1 MKGRAKRAAAIL
13 TALLLAMLLCTP
25 AFAAGNTSDQDVDTS
40 VSSDAREKYTQKK
53 GGGRDKVTIMI
64 YMIGSD
70 LESQNGMA
78 TADLN
83 EMLYAAPDNGNINM
97 FIQTGGCKRWRNS
110 IMTAGKLERWKL
122 DSSLTLLERMKGQ
135 SMTDPNTL
143 ASFIQFCAK
152 EAPADRYIL
161 IFWDHG
167 GGSVTGYGY
176 DERYPNDTMDIG
188 EIGKAL
194 KTVA

>member
-13 TALLLAMLLCTP
+13 VALLLAMLLCTP
-25 AFAAGNTSDQDVDTS
+25 AFAAGNTSDKDVDTS
-40 VSSDAREKYTQKK
+40 VSSYAREKYTQKK

-110 IMTAGKLERWKL
+110 IMTAGII
-122 DSSLTLLERMKGQ
+122 M
-135 SMTDPNTL
+135 
-143 ASFIQFCAK
+143 
-152 EAPADRYIL
+152 
-161 IFWDHG
+161 
-167 GGSVTGYGY
+167 
-176 DERYPNDTMDIG
+176 
-188 EIGKAL
+188 
-194 KTVA
+194 

>member
-1 MKGRAKRAAAIL
+1 
-13 TALLLAMLLCTP
+13 
-25 AFAAGNTSDQDVDTS
+25 
-40 VSSDAREKYTQKK
+40 
-53 GGGRDKVTIMI
+53 
-64 YMIGSD
+64 
-70 LESQNGMA
+70 
-78 TADLN
+78 
-83 EMLYAAPDNGNINM
+83 
-97 FIQTGGCKRWRNS
+97 
-110 IMTAGKLERWKL
+110 
-122 DSSLTLLERMKGQ
+122 MKGQ

-194 KTVA
+194 KNGGVKFDLVGFDACLMGTLETAIAVEPYADYMLASEESEPGTGWYYTRWLQMLPPLWATRWQPPFPWWILRN